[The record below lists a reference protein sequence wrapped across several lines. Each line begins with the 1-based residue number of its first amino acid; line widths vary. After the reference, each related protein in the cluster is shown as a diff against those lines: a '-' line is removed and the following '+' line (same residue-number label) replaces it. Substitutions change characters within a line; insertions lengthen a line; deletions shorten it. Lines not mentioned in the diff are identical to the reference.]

1 MPPMLGLRRALQ
13 SRGRGL
19 GFVGQRTTPSS
30 SICLFCSFATRPS
43 TFLPTSSSPLNTK
56 LRASRKKQQEAA
68 PAVRPRYQ
76 STGATPLRP
85 FISTSSD
92 AIDAAEPIDPRKDLE
107 SALRD
112 LQTHAPNYV
121 NLPRLQLALRNLS
134 QQPGHESIR
143 VAFLGLTTGDKPQ
156 HTARELLRLV
166 LADPLKSAE
175 NWEAQLKAH
184 DPSKPLIVHIG
195 PPEEQATPLS
205 LAASEHVIPEITVPS
220 HIYNDANLEM
230 LVMEADQGA
239 VAQASSEPHTFDDAI
254 LVPAVDTAAT
264 TAGHSAPIVTP
275 VHMAVLVGDGV
286 LGAASI
292 LSLPI
297 SPEGQDTITAV
308 ANFKKIS
315 AEDKAACPSLVITSV
330 ESGAQGLDL
339 FRESASNAMKYEALW
354 TEAGVGHINK
364 WLRSNVLSR
373 TEQGTTKAPVR
384 NLVESVLRNTGAALQ
399 AAEYRDMKL
408 SVEGGP
414 SPRTVARLNEALAEW
429 AQDAHE
435 ELQQQLEIA
444 FVGEAW
450 RQMNWWK
457 LFWRVDDVGMLSSEM
472 VAQRFLPEAEKRL
485 IFLAGRLQEAGVTG
499 LTTAGGDKSV
509 TYSGPA
515 VPPSFPEG
523 EGSVATTTES
533 TGLETKG
540 TWPAHIPFTRNYL
553 QAETVPA
560 LQALAQKLVLQ
571 SSTLAG
577 ATTALGGMSWLSG
590 FGVYECGAVAA
601 LGIALSLRGLQR
613 RWERAR
619 DFWEGEVREE
629 GRKAV
634 RATEASIAEL
644 LDSVSPEVPE
654 DVAVELEELKE
665 AKSALKRAEEALARL
680 K

>member
-1 MPPMLGLRRALQ
+1 MPPTLGLRRALQ

-19 GFVGQRTTPSS
+19 GFGQRTVPSS
-30 SICLFCSFATRPS
+30 VCLFCSFATRPS
-43 TFLPTSSSPLNTK
+43 TFPTSSPLNK
-56 LRASRKKQQEAA
+56 LRATRAKPQEA

-85 FISTSSD
+85 FISTPSD
-92 AIDAAEPIDPRKDLE
+92 AADAAPAEPEPIDPRKDLE

-112 LQTHAPNYV
+112 LQTLAPNHV

-134 QQPGHESIR
+134 QDPGHESIR

-156 HTARELLRLV
+156 HTARELLRLA
-166 LADPLKSAE
+166 LADPLKSAQ

-230 LVMEADQGA
+230 IVMEADQA
-239 VAQASSEPHTFDDAI
+239 TVAQAGEQPHTFDEAI

-275 VHMAVLVGDGV
+275 VHMAVLVADGV
-286 LGAASI
+286 LSAASI

-297 SPEGQDTITAV
+297 SPESQDTITAV
-308 ANFKKIS
+308 ANFKRIS

-330 ESGAQGLDL
+330 EAGAQGLDL

-364 WLRSNVLSR
+364 WLRSNVLSQA
-373 TEQGTTKAPVR
+373 EQEGATKAPVR
-384 NLVESVLRNTGAALQ
+384 KLIESILHNAGAALQ
-399 AAEYRDMKL
+399 AAEYRDMKV

-414 SPRTVARLNEALAEW
+414 SPHTIARLNQALADW
-429 AQDAHE
+429 AKDAHE

-472 VAQRFLPEAEKRL
+472 IAQRFLPEAEKRL
-485 IFLAGRLQEAGVTG
+485 IFLAGRLQEAGI
-499 LTTAGGDKSV
+499 TTAGGEKPV

-523 EGSVATTTES
+523 ESSVATTAATTES
-533 TGLETKG
+533 ETKG
-540 TWPAHIPFTRNYL
+540 NWPAHIPFTRNYL
-553 QAETVPA
+553 LAETVPA

-590 FGVYECGAVAA
+590 FGIYECGAVAA
-601 LGIALSLRGLQR
+601 LGIVLSLRGLQK

-629 GRKAV
+629 GRKAI
-634 RATEASIAEL
+634 RATEASIAEV

-654 DVAVELEELKE
+654 DVAVEIEELKE
-665 AKSALKRAEEALARL
+665 AKSVLKRAEEALARL

>member
-1 MPPMLGLRRALQ
+1 M
-13 SRGRGL
+13 
-19 GFVGQRTTPSS
+19 
-30 SICLFCSFATRPS
+30 
-43 TFLPTSSSPLNTK
+43 SPLSK
-56 LRASRKKQQEAA
+56 LRASRTKQQD
-68 PAVRPRYQ
+68 VRSRYQ

-92 AIDAAEPIDPRKDLE
+92 AVEAAEPIDPRKDLE

-121 NLPRLQLALRNLS
+121 NIPRLQLALRNLS

-175 NWEAQLKAH
+175 SWEAQLKAH

-195 PPEEQATPLS
+195 PPEEQATPIS

-230 LVMEADQGA
+230 LVMEADTAA
-239 VAQASSEPHTFDDAI
+239 VAQASKSEPHAFDDAI

-315 AEDKAACPSLVITSV
+315 ADDKAACPSLVITSV
-330 ESGAQGLDL
+330 ESGAHGLDL

-373 TEQGTTKAPVR
+373 TEQGTTKQPVR
-384 NLVESVLRNTGAALQ
+384 NLIESVLRNAGAALQ

-414 SPRTVARLNEALAEW
+414 SPLVVARLNQALAEW

-485 IFLAGRLQEAGVTG
+485 IFLAGRLQEAGITV
-499 LTTAGGDKSV
+499 GG
-509 TYSGPA
+509 YSGPA
-515 VPPSFPEG
+515 VPPSIPVG
-523 EGSVATTTES
+523 ETSNVATTTTETTVS
-533 TGLETKG
+533 GETKG

-644 LDSVSPEVPE
+644 LDSVKPEVPE

>member
-1 MPPMLGLRRALQ
+1 MPPTLGLRRALQ

-19 GFVGQRTTPSS
+19 GFGQRTAPSS
-30 SICLFCSFATRPS
+30 VCLFCSFATRPS
-43 TFLPTSSSPLNTK
+43 TFPTSSPLNK
-56 LRASRKKQQEAA
+56 LRATRAKPQEA

-85 FISTSSD
+85 FISSPSD
-92 AIDAAEPIDPRKDLE
+92 AVDTAAEPEPIDPRKDLE

-112 LQTHAPNYV
+112 LQTLAPNHV

-134 QQPGHESIR
+134 QDPGHESIR

-156 HTARELLRLV
+156 HTARELLRLA
-166 LADPLKSAE
+166 LADPLKSAQ

-220 HIYNDANLEM
+220 HVYNDANLEM
-230 LVMEADQGA
+230 IVMEADQA
-239 VAQASSEPHTFDDAI
+239 TVAQAGEQPHTFDEAV

-275 VHMAVLVGDGV
+275 VHMAVLVADGV

-297 SPEGQDTITAV
+297 SPESQDTITAV
-308 ANFKKIS
+308 ANFKRIS

-330 ESGAQGLDL
+330 EAGAQGLGL

-364 WLRSNVLSR
+364 WLRSNVLSQA
-373 TEQGTTKAPVR
+373 EQEGTTKAPVR
-384 NLVESVLRNTGAALQ
+384 KLIESILHNAGAALQ
-399 AAEYRDMKL
+399 AAEYRDMKV

-414 SPRTVARLNEALAEW
+414 SPHAIARLNQVLADW
-429 AQDAHE
+429 AKDAHE

-472 VAQRFLPEAEKRL
+472 IAQRFLPEAEKRL
-485 IFLAGRLQEAGVTG
+485 IFLAGRLQEAGI
-499 LTTAGGDKSV
+499 TTAGGGKPV

-515 VPPSFPEG
+515 VSPSFPEG
-523 EGSVATTTES
+523 ESSVATTATATTTTES
-533 TGLETKG
+533 ETKG
-540 TWPAHIPFTRNYL
+540 TWPAHIPFTKNYL
-553 QAETVPA
+553 LAETVPA

-590 FGVYECGAVAA
+590 FGIYECGAVAA
-601 LGIALSLRGLQR
+601 LGIVLSLRGLQK

-654 DVAVELEELKE
+654 DVAVEIEELKE
-665 AKSALKRAEEALARL
+665 AKSVLKRAEEALARL

>member
-1 MPPMLGLRRALQ
+1 MPPTLGLRRALQ

-19 GFVGQRTTPSS
+19 GFGQRTTPSS
-30 SICLFCSFATRPS
+30 VCLFCSFATRPS
-43 TFLPTSSSPLNTK
+43 TLPTSSPLNK
-56 LRASRKKQQEAA
+56 LRPRTKQLLE
-68 PAVRPRYQ
+68 AVRPRYQ

-92 AIDAAEPIDPRKDLE
+92 AVDAAEPIDPRKDLE

-175 NWEAQLKAH
+175 TWEAQLKAH

-230 LVMEADQGA
+230 LVMEADYA
-239 VAQASSEPHTFDDAI
+239 TVAQASEKQPHAFDDAV

-373 TEQGTTKAPVR
+373 TEQGATKAPVR
-384 NLVESVLRNTGAALQ
+384 KLIESVLRNASAALQ
-399 AAEYRDMKL
+399 AAEHRDMKI

-414 SPRTVARLNEALAEW
+414 SPLTVARLNQALAEW

-485 IFLAGRLQEAGVTG
+485 IFLAGRLHEAGI
-499 LTTAGGDKSV
+499 TTAGGDKPV

-523 EGSVATTTES
+523 ESSVATTTTTTES
-533 TGLETKG
+533 ETKG

-590 FGVYECGAVAA
+590 FGIYECGAIAA

-613 RWERAR
+613 RWEKAR

>member
-1 MPPMLGLRRALQ
+1 M
-13 SRGRGL
+13 
-19 GFVGQRTTPSS
+19 
-30 SICLFCSFATRPS
+30 
-43 TFLPTSSSPLNTK
+43 
-56 LRASRKKQQEAA
+56 
-68 PAVRPRYQ
+68 
-76 STGATPLRP
+76 
-85 FISTSSD
+85 
-92 AIDAAEPIDPRKDLE
+92 
-107 SALRD
+107 
-112 LQTHAPNYV
+112 
-121 NLPRLQLALRNLS
+121 
-134 QQPGHESIR
+134 
-143 VAFLGLTTGDKPQ
+143 
-156 HTARELLRLV
+156 
-166 LADPLKSAE
+166 
-175 NWEAQLKAH
+175 
-184 DPSKPLIVHIG
+184 
-195 PPEEQATPLS
+195 S

-220 HIYNDANLEM
+220 HIYNNANLEM
-230 LVMEADQGA
+230 LVMEADQTA
-239 VAQASSEPHTFDDAI
+239 VAQASSEAHTFDEAV

-264 TAGHSAPIVTP
+264 TAGHAAPIVTP

-373 TEQGTTKAPVR
+373 TEQGATKAPVR
-384 NLVESVLRNTGAALQ
+384 NLIESVLRNTQAALQ

-414 SPRTVARLNEALAEW
+414 SPLTVARLNQALAEW

-485 IFLAGRLQEAGVTG
+485 IFLAGRLQEAGI
-499 LTTAGGDKSV
+499 TTAG

-515 VPPSFPEG
+515 VPPTYPEG
-523 EGSVATTTES
+523 ESKVAAMETTES
-533 TGLETKG
+533 VETKG

-553 QAETVPA
+553 HTETVPA

-590 FGVYECGAVAA
+590 FGVYECGAIAA

-634 RATEASIAEL
+634 RATEASIAGL

-654 DVAVELEELKE
+654 DVKVELEELKE
-665 AKSALKRAEEALARL
+665 AKSALKRAEEAFKRL